1 MASRGLD
8 GLAVDDTSD
17 VSAHTLDSLQSLLL
31 SFADADAFLQGLASL
46 GAGLLPGASVGI
58 TARYAGSVLTVAS
71 SDDRAELLDET
82 QYRNGGGPCLEALH
96 TGLIVEC
103 ADLATETRWPPY
115 TATARRHG
123 LHASLSLPLSA
134 GGVVLAALNVYSF
147 DPAVVFGPAERG
159 QYEAFAGYAAV
170 LLRLATRQQQDGVLL
185 SQLEAALTS
194 RTVIDQALGIIM
206 MQQRCTSTEAFDLL
220 RRQSQNSHRKLR
232 EVANDLVIQ
241 ISGQPPAP
249 GKTFSTD

>member
-1 MASRGLD
+1 LD
-8 GLAVDDTSD
+8 DSSE
-17 VSAHTLDSLQSLLL
+17 VSARTFDSLQSLLL
-31 SFADADAFLQGLASL
+31 TFADVDAFLEGLSSL
-46 GAGLLPGASVGI
+46 AAGMLPGVSVGI
-58 TARYAGSVLTVAS
+58 TARYGGSVLTVAS

-96 TGLIVEC
+96 TGLTVEC
-103 ADLATETRWPPY
+103 PDVTTETRWPPY
-115 TATARRHG
+115 TATARRQN
-123 LHASLSLPLSA
+123 LLSSLSLPLTA

-147 DPAVVFGPAERG
+147 DSTVVFGPAERG
-159 QYEAFAGYAAV
+159 QYEAFVGYAAV
-170 LLRLATRQQQDGVLL
+170 LLRLATRQQQDGLLL
-185 SQLEAALTS
+185 SQLEAALNS

-232 EVANDLVIQ
+232 EVASDLVVQ
-241 ISGQPPAP
+241 ISGQAPAP